1 LGSKLQQFAAVSAE
15 ISSQTSDLSSML
27 NLSSDQ
33 STLGILCSIP
43 QDILRSN
50 KQICNCI
57 ETISEDIKVLKNIL
71 KFILNQDKEFNT
83 ISRTLA
89 IVGTNIKIHGASIKQ
104 TEGNTLFFASK
115 IDLISKQT
123 DKIIKDL
130 FSDLAVTFEDISRLE
145 NKIDT
150 FINNSRKKISDFE
163 DTFENVLKSIGD
175 ISSYSDSISQEAAE
189 SSNEISEI
197 VNNIITSMQSNDI
210 TRQQIE
216 HIGEAFEDICSKV
229 DRAGTSNDKEAR
241 ILLSESFKIASI
253 QRVQIELVSREIKKS
268 GQDLFSGFS
277 SISSTLSNMIDRIS
291 VAAGIKNPAK
301 AGISQKIKRH
311 EMNQPEIKNPIII
324 NKCIKSKGSLVSC
337 FSSEI
342 KNILSMTKSFSEV
355 FEVNKFILE
364 QIHRVSSSLK
374 TTSVSFKKISEIS
387 DSIKRLAVNAQIES
401 ARIGNSGNAL
411 STLAQEVQR
420 VSDMANNISVEVV
433 NLLNRIDSHD
443 INIKRVLNDQIA
455 PQMNLV
461 SDLQKKSANSN
472 TDLNNLNKDFTAT
485 IENVIKTSEDLSD
498 SIEKTVNGISFTY
511 VIDSLFT
518 GLTANANNFLKTLL
532 PVISIEE
539 VNQNEQALAE
549 LRKRYTM
556 ESERKAETIARTALN
571 NFDASNDLGDSLFFD
586 SDSQF
591 SSQPPQGSEIDFFDD
606 FMDEHNMM
614 SKGNSNGNTDLN
626 GQTDSAEDSVTDS
639 AAESSESVELLE
651 SADSSDEDDF
661 GDNVELF

>member
-1 LGSKLQQFAAVSAE
+1 
-15 ISSQTSDLSSML
+15 
-27 NLSSDQ
+27 
-33 STLGILCSIP
+33 
-43 QDILRSN
+43 
-50 KQICNCI
+50 
-57 ETISEDIKVLKNIL
+57 
-71 KFILNQDKEFNT
+71 
-83 ISRTLA
+83 
-89 IVGTNIKIHGASIKQ
+89 
-104 TEGNTLFFASK
+104 
-115 IDLISKQT
+115 
-123 DKIIKDL
+123 
-130 FSDLAVTFEDISRLE
+130 
-145 NKIDT
+145 
-150 FINNSRKKISDFE
+150 
-163 DTFENVLKSIGD
+163 
-175 ISSYSDSISQEAAE
+175 
-189 SSNEISEI
+189 
-197 VNNIITSMQSNDI
+197 
-210 TRQQIE
+210 
-216 HIGEAFEDICSKV
+216 
-229 DRAGTSNDKEAR
+229 
-241 ILLSESFKIASI
+241 
-253 QRVQIELVSREIKKS
+253 
-268 GQDLFSGFS
+268 
-277 SISSTLSNMIDRIS
+277 
-291 VAAGIKNPAK
+291 
-301 AGISQKIKRH
+301 
-311 EMNQPEIKNPIII
+311 
-324 NKCIKSKGSLVSC
+324 
-337 FSSEI
+337 
-342 KNILSMTKSFSEV
+342 MTKSFSEV